1 MAQGSATTPEW
12 FDKEVRGKVVA
23 RIPVAGR
30 RGHVHLKNVRYD
42 GPLAVSLRDL
52 CGTTLA
58 AVKIIGDAD
67 IQDEP
72 SCLDLLR
79 RFITAERSA
88 APVNCLRCQASAAHP
103 VRESEL
109 SALTL

>member
-1 MAQGSATTPEW
+1 MAQGAATTPEW

-30 RGHVHLKNVRYD
+30 SGHIHLKNVRYD

-58 AVKIIGDAD
+58 VVKIIGDAD
-67 IQDEP
+67 IQDES
-72 SCLDLLR
+72 SCIDLLR
-79 RFITAERSA
+79 RFIDVQTAKS
-88 APVNCLRCQASAAHP
+88 PVNCLRCQASAAHP